1 MLSSRRIIHITNLRV
16 PPQTSSTIDA
26 MDLLTPE
33 QCQSLPK
40 VVLHDHLD
48 GGLRPATVERIMS
61 ERGIVAPWGAQLAS
75 NWFAQQAN
83 KKSLPAYL
91 ESFQHTLACMQ
102 RPQDLT
108 LVAREACLDLYEDNV
123 RYAELRFCPLLC
135 TREGMHPDAVMDA
148 VLEGINDVRQSHGIH
163 VQLLLCAMRQNDP
176 MDAMA
181 VVELAKK
188 YIGKGVVG
196 VDLAG
201 PEEGFLPSLH
211 ANAFKRAADY
221 GIPITIHAGEVCGM
235 DSISSAIKDGFA
247 QRLGH
252 GIRVVDGMQSNGEL
266 PNILWDI
273 LERNIVLEVCPS
285 SNVQTGAVT
294 TLAEHPWHILD
305 RLGFPITLNTDNR
318 LMGNTTT
325 SQEWTAVASQ
335 FDFTLDDAVR
345 HTSTAIGGAFA
356 SDNVKKELRAD
367 LKQWS
372 FEQGLEPVYDTSSAP
387 INY

>member
-1 MLSSRRIIHITNLRV
+1 
-16 PPQTSSTIDA
+16 

-48 GGLRPATVERIMS
+48 GGLRAATIQRIMT
-61 ERGIVAPWGAQLAS
+61 ERGMPTPWGGKLAS

-91 ESFQHTLACMQ
+91 DSFQYTLACMQ

-108 LVAREACLDLYEDNV
+108 LIAREACLDLYDDNV

-135 TREGMHPDAVMDA
+135 TRESLHPDAVMDA
-148 VLEGINDVRQSHGIH
+148 VLEGINAVRQSHGIH

-176 MDAMA
+176 VDAMT

-235 DSISSAIKDGFA
+235 DSISSAIEDGFA

-266 PNILWDI
+266 PNILWAI

-285 SNVQTGAVT
+285 SNVQTGAVR
-294 TLAEHPWHILD
+294 TLAEHPWQILD

-325 SQEWTAVASQ
+325 SQEWMAVANQ
-335 FDFTLDDAVR
+335 FDFTVEDAIR
-345 HTSTAIGGAFA
+345 HTSTAIGGSFA
-356 SDNVKKELRAD
+356 SDDVKKELRD
-367 LKQWS
+367 NLKKWS
-372 FEQGLEPVYDTSSAP
+372 FEQGHEIFYDTP